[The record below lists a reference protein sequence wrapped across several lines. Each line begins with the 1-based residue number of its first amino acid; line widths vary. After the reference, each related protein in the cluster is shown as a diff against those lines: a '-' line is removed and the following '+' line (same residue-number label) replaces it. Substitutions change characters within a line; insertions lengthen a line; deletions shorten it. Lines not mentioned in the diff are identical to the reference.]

1 MLECFKEFKEDNPDA
16 IFFLPGDEKDQL
28 HIEGATYKEAGEKL
42 GGSYLGDSYHIILFK
57 EDDDNEG
64 IYDIDRFDAILVEPF
79 EYMSGLIPANWYGI
93 VAKRTTT
100 STSFINNVFDKL
112 KES

>member
-1 MLECFKEFKEDNPDA
+1 MLDCFKEFKEDNPDA
-16 IFFLPGDEKDQL
+16 IFFLPGDKVDTL
-28 HIEGATYKEAGEKL
+28 HIEGATYKDAGEKL
-42 GGSYLGDSYHIILFK
+42 GGSLLGDSYHIILFK
-57 EDDDNEG
+57 EDDTQDK

-79 EYMSGLIPANWYGI
+79 EYISGLIPANWYGI

-100 STSFINNVFDKL
+100 STNFINNVFDKL